1 MKRGF
6 MSAKSSKFL
15 IGLFVII
22 GSLICAAIIIWVGA
36 ARIFMKGSLYS
47 VYFDESVQ
55 GLQVDSAIKYRG
67 VEIGKVE
74 SIKVAPD
81 YRLIE
86 VIMKIEL
93 EGDLQKQTIATLKT
107 TGITGIVFIEL
118 DQLRAGDL
126 SSSPK
131 ITFKSSYPVI
141 PSRRSDISRIV
152 ADTGVIMKNIKDVD
166 LKGISDQLR
175 NTTQAIEN
183 FVEGKRASNIMAN
196 LESTSANLN
205 QAISKINKTVAEGK
219 VDKTVNETMGVLSDA
234 RQLIGQAKNEI
245 DSLKLQEKANRTD
258 VLLEDINKKAKI
270 ITNELQDTS
279 ENLRVTSENLQ
290 KLSDNLRRNPSE
302 LIFSKP
308 APPRKD
314 ME

>member
-1 MKRGF
+1 

-15 IGLFVII
+15 IGLFVIS
-22 GSLICAAIIIWVGA
+22 GTLICAAIIIWVGA

-67 VEIGKVE
+67 VEIGKVQ
-74 SIKVAPD
+74 SIGVAPD

-86 VIMKIEL
+86 VIMKIDIEN
-93 EGDLQKQTIATLKT
+93 DLQKLTIATLKT

-118 DQLRAGDL
+118 DQIKSGDL
-126 SSSPK
+126 SNSPK
-131 ITFKSSYPVI
+131 ITFKSRYPVI
-141 PSRRSDISRIV
+141 PSRRSQISRFV
-152 ADTGVIMKNIKDVD
+152 ADTGVIMQNIKDID
-166 LKGISDQLR
+166 LKGISDQLK
-175 NTTQAIEN
+175 NTSKAIEN
-183 FVEGKRASNIMAN
+183 FVEGKRINNIMTN

-205 QAISKINKTVAEGK
+205 QTISKINKTIAEGK
-219 VDKTVNETMGVLSDA
+219 VDRVVNETMEVLSDA
-234 RQLIGQAKNEI
+234 RQLIGQVKNDI
-245 DSLKLQEKANRTD
+245 NALKLQEKADRTD
-258 VLLEDINKKAKI
+258 ILLKDIDKKSKA

-279 ENLRVTSENLQ
+279 EHLRVTSENLQ
-290 KLSDNLRRNPSE
+290 KLSDNLKRNPSE

-308 APPRKD
+308 APPRKA